1 MIRPQIQVRP
11 LQVRDQQAVEDLVF
25 HSYRLHTHLDWYD
38 VLDWLG
44 RDESPVRL
52 AWQGPRLTGLM
63 AISQPLN
70 HSAWLRILALDD
82 TAPAYQVTDSLWQDL
97 LPELRASGID
107 SVSALVTRDWIQPL
121 VRHLKFHYVEDVI
134 TLEREGTGL
143 PDLAESPLNVRL
155 TQPEDLD
162 QITAIDQTAFEPPW
176 QMARD
181 DLWQAR
187 RVAAICTL
195 AELEGQPVGYQIST
209 QYGDSAHLA
218 RLAVAPSLQHHGVG
232 SLLLHDVLQRF
243 LRRRIHNMTV
253 NTQAHN
259 LTSQR
264 LYRHFGFRRNGYD
277 PGVWT
282 IPLD

>member
-1 MIRPQIQVRP
+1 MIRPQIQIRR
-11 LQVRDQQAVEDLVF
+11 LQTRDHQAVEDLVF
-25 HSYRLHTHLDWYD
+25 HCYRLHTHLDWYD

-52 AWQGPRLTGLM
+52 AWQGQRLAGMM

-82 TAPAYQVTDSLWQDL
+82 TAPAYQISDTLWQDL
-97 LPELRASGID
+97 LPELRARGID
-107 SVSALVTRDWIQPL
+107 SVSVLITRDWIQPL
-121 VRHLKFHYVEDVI
+121 IRHLKFRYVEDVI
-134 TLEREGTGL
+134 TLEREGTHL
-143 PDLAESPLNVRL
+143 PELAESPLSVRL
-155 TQPEDLD
+155 TDPEDLMR
-162 QITAIDQTAFEPPW
+162 ITAIDQAAFDPPW
-176 QMARD
+176 QMAGE

-187 RVAAICTL
+187 RVAAISTL
-195 AELEGQPVGYQIST
+195 AEYEGQAVGYQIST

-218 RLAVAPSLQHHGVG
+218 RLAVAPSHQHQGVG
-232 SLLLHDVLQRF
+232 SLLLHDVLRRF
-243 LRRRIHNMTV
+243 LGRGVTSMTV